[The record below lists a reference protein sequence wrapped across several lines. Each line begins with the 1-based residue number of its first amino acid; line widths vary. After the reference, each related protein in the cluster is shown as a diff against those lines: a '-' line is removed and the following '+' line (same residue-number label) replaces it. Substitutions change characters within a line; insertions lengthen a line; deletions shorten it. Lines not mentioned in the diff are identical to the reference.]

1 MQATGVADISR
12 FGGEDVVI
20 RLNPLLPGK
29 GKAPGVCRGPFC
41 SVSDHRSVLGV
52 WKQAHTYPHTL
63 TSRPATRARDYVN
76 ECHH

>member
-12 FGGEDVVI
+12 LAGIEREHVI

-29 GKAPGVCRGPFC
+29 GKAPGVCHGPFC
-41 SVSDHRSVLGV
+41 SVSDRRSVFGV
-52 WKQAHTYPHTL
+52 WKQAHTYRIRH
-63 TSRPATRARDYVN
+63 TRARDYVN